1 MRMRYLLP
9 FCVLLN
15 WSVVCAAPNI
25 SNIVFPNTIGKYQK
39 FEISF
44 DLGTYN
50 NPYDYDEIDCWAE
63 FVSPSGKVSKVFGF
77 YYEGYLKTDDGAATS
92 NEILVPTA
100 GDHWKFRFSPRETG
114 HWTFSMT
121 ARDSSGTTT
130 EPMTNHF
137 TFEVTPT
144 DEKGFISA
152 ANNRYLK
159 YDSGDPYFP
168 IGDSYPWWLVAPWRA
183 SSNGTEKGTNI
194 AKHYMDGMAANGVT
208 YNRFELN
215 FYEGLSLTGRDFVLQ
230 KTFYSYYN
238 QHDAWQLDEVM
249 DYAKEKGVNI
259 NLALWAA
266 ADFVD
271 PGSYYYVDPV
281 TQAMVY
287 IPDTNSQGIPVS
299 GTGYGCFSLY
309 NPYYFYEDARYRP
322 TSPDKVGPCK
332 SKYEFFSHP
341 ESISQQKKLFR
352 YIVSR
357 WGYCTNLMAFELIDE
372 MASDPERYM
381 NDLHPHYAPRPS
393 NVPEIYSNWA
403 STMYD
408 YLKSVDPNQHLISVG
423 LGNPADTIL
432 GDLINDK
439 MDFVNIHWY
448 FDYGPPNST
457 DWMQPGEYSF
467 ADAVYQLNL
476 KHNKPVAIMEMGWT
490 AAHVSFDSNYYE
502 MHNLVWA
509 GLFNGSMGLHSVWA
523 HEVEVL
529 GNNALNQYIGVSA
542 YSKILPPLSAL
553 NAPHRSFENGL
564 KWEYLMDNVHDQ
576 IYGWV
581 QDTSFTFFRLWRGY
595 QHNYLNTWASQDR
608 PPISSN
614 EHFGTFP
621 VTRRGHYRINW
632 YDTQTGAMY
641 LSTEIAS
648 GKDGLKITMPVELRT
663 STWADAAFTATF
675 ISGEPSLFVHP
686 NPSNGNFNVTIKHD
700 SKSRWKYSV
709 YSILGS
715 KVMENEIEVV
725 PENPTFSIDLED
737 FAAGI
742 YLLTLASGKEQH
754 SKLIVKL

>member
-1 MRMRYLLP
+1 MRYLLP

-15 WSVVCAAPNI
+15 WSVVCAAPSI

-92 NEILVPTA
+92 NEILVPT
-100 GDHWKFRFSPRETG
+100 GGNHWKFRFSPHETG

-271 PGSYYYVDPV
+271 PRKLLL
-281 TQAMVY
+281 
-287 IPDTNSQGIPVS
+287 
-299 GTGYGCFSLY
+299 C
-309 NPYYFYEDARYRP
+309 
-322 TSPDKVGPCK
+322 GPC
-332 SKYEFFSHP
+332 Y
-341 ESISQQKKLFR
+341 
-352 YIVSR
+352 
-357 WGYCTNLMAFELIDE
+357 
-372 MASDPERYM
+372 
-381 NDLHPHYAPRPS
+381 
-393 NVPEIYSNWA
+393 
-403 STMYD
+403 
-408 YLKSVDPNQHLISVG
+408 
-423 LGNPADTIL
+423 
-432 GDLINDK
+432 
-439 MDFVNIHWY
+439 
-448 FDYGPPNST
+448 
-457 DWMQPGEYSF
+457 
-467 ADAVYQLNL
+467 
-476 KHNKPVAIMEMGWT
+476 
-490 AAHVSFDSNYYE
+490 
-502 MHNLVWA
+502 
-509 GLFNGSMGLHSVWA
+509 
-523 HEVEVL
+523 
-529 GNNALNQYIGVSA
+529 
-542 YSKILPPLSAL
+542 
-553 NAPHRSFENGL
+553 
-564 KWEYLMDNVHDQ
+564 
-576 IYGWV
+576 
-581 QDTSFTFFRLWRGY
+581 
-595 QHNYLNTWASQDR
+595 
-608 PPISSN
+608 
-614 EHFGTFP
+614 
-621 VTRRGHYRINW
+621 
-632 YDTQTGAMY
+632 
-641 LSTEIAS
+641 
-648 GKDGLKITMPVELRT
+648 
-663 STWADAAFTATF
+663 
-675 ISGEPSLFVHP
+675 
-686 NPSNGNFNVTIKHD
+686 PSNGVHSRYEFARNSSFRNRLWMFLALQPLLFLRGCEVSANFPRQGWSMQEQI
-700 SKSRWKYSV
+700 R
-709 YSILGS
+709 I
-715 KVMENEIEVV
+715 
-725 PENPTFSIDLED
+725 F
-737 FAAGI
+737 
-742 YLLTLASGKEQH
+742 LASRVDQPAKKAIPVHRESLGILHEFDG
-754 SKLIVKL
+754 I